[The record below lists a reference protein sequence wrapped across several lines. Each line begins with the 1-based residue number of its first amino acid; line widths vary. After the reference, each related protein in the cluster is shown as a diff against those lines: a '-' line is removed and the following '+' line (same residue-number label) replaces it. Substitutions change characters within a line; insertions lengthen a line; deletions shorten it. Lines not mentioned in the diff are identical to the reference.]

1 MNVNLTSDPVLNTQV
16 LQTALDKGGI
26 VRVEDPGSYEVEGP
40 LWIGSHT
47 ALIFGPGVVIRRS
60 EGGQSKPFIVNKGLF
75 KGEWNDH
82 IRIEGLHL
90 VTNGVDLTHF
100 SIYPGLRGHLA
111 FLKVRDLVIRDYE
124 CCDLTKLGYGIHIC
138 TFEDILLEQ
147 LHIEGDKDG
156 VHLSDGRYFTIRDSS
171 FRTYDDAIALN
182 AYDYCLSTAVYGDV
196 EDGLIE
202 NCHDHAG
209 NSRSVGYFCRMLGG
223 AWTDWSE
230 GMRVQNSTLA
240 VYDGHLYSVCLPL
253 PPEKREKDLISTVPP
268 THKYGVETFGG
279 IPWRYVREHRGTYEA
294 TVRRITCRN
303 IYLHKP
309 RVGFGFTVEGG
320 LWSESVPA
328 GVKLPVIEDLVFDR
342 ILVECDPI
350 YVFGGGH
357 PVRNVRV
364 SNSTLRGNILATSVY
379 QNHKAEEYP
388 PLDITFT
395 GVHIPRSEGVFLLQ
409 NVAERPVDIQVIACS
424 GDGFPEKFSKK

>member
-1 MNVNLTSDPVLNTQV
+1 MNVKLSVADPVQNTV
-16 LQTALDKGGI
+16 LLQQALDQGGTI
-26 VRVEDPGSYEVEGP
+26 RVEEPGIYDVEGP
-40 LWIGSHT
+40 LWIGSNT
-47 ALIFGPGVVIRRS
+47 SLEFGAGVVIRRS
-60 EGGQSKPFIVNKGLF
+60 PGGQSKPFIVNKGLF

-124 CCDLTKLGYGIHIC
+124 CCDLTLLGYGIHIC
-138 TFEDILLEQ
+138 TFENILLER
-147 LHIEGDKDG
+147 LRIEGDKDG

-202 NCHDHAG
+202 NCHDFAG

-223 AWTDWSE
+223 AWSDWSE

-253 PPEKREKDLISTVPP
+253 PPQKLEKDLISNVPP
-268 THKYGVETFGG
+268 THKYGVENFGD
-279 IPWRYVREHRGTYEA
+279 IPWRYVREHRGSYEA
-294 TVRRITCRN
+294 TCRRITFRN

-309 RVGFGFTVEGG
+309 RVGFGFTMEGG
-320 LWSESVPA
+320 LWSESVPK
-328 GVKLPVIEDLVFDR
+328 GIKMPVLEDLVFDR
-342 ILVECDPI
+342 IIAECDMM
-350 YVFGGGH
+350 YVFGGSH
-357 PVRNVRV
+357 PVQNLRV
-364 SNSTLRGNILATSVY
+364 TNSTLRGNIIVLSVY

-388 PLDITFT
+388 VTDFVFS
-395 GVHIPRSEGVFLLQ
+395 GVHIPQE
-409 NVAERPVDIQVIACS
+409 AEKFFKKHGDRQVKVTVCSCS
-424 GDGFPEKFSKK
+424 GEGFDKKITG